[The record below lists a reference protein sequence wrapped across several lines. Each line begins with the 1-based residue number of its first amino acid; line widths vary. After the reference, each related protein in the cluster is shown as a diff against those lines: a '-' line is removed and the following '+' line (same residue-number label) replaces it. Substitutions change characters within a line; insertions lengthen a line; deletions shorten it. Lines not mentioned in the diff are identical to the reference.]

1 MSAGLVIKQLTMGF
15 AYGRGVAAAV
25 AGCDLS
31 VCPNEI
37 VGLVGESGSGKSL
50 TALACLGLTPPNC
63 RVSGSIQ
70 LDGEEISGIG
80 ETRLAALRGRKIAMI
95 FQNPMTAL
103 NPFFTIGTQMIGV
116 IQRHF
121 STDRSAASAAAKI
134 ALEQAGLTATALDR
148 YPHQMSGGQLQRAMI
163 AMAIACKP
171 DILIADE
178 PSTALDVTVQAR
190 ILNLL
195 RQLADQGMGILLITH
210 DLGVVAQVADRV
222 AVMYSG
228 SIVETGTTDKIFSNA
243 AHPYTQ
249 GLLQASPVVGGG
261 RRKLHAIE
269 GVVPDFRHRLSGCAF
284 RDRCVQAQSLCETAR
299 PPLISPSAR
308 HQVSCYFPIES
319 TGEVAAVFE
328 GA

>member
-1 MSAGLVIKQLTMGF
+1 MSSGLAIKQLSIAFPHGTGL
-15 AYGRGVAAAV
+15 AAAV
-25 AGCDLS
+25 DGCDLS
-31 VCPNEI
+31 VMPNEI

-63 RVSGSIQ
+63 RLSGRIQ
-70 LDGEEISGIG
+70 VAGHEIIGAG
-80 ETRLAALRGRKIAMI
+80 ETKLASLRGRKIAMI

-121 STDRSAASAAAKI
+121 QVDSQGATEAAKS
-134 ALEQAGLTATALDR
+134 ALEQAGLQSAALER

-171 DILIADE
+171 EILIADE

-195 RQLADQGMGILLITH
+195 RQLADQGMGVLLITH
-210 DLGVVAQVADRV
+210 DLGVVAQIADRV

-228 SIVETGTTDKIFSNA
+228 KIVETGPLAQIFSNA
-243 AHPYTQ
+243 AHPYTV
-249 GLLQASPVVGGG
+249 GLLQSSPVMGGG
-261 RRKLHAIE
+261 RRKLHAIS

-284 RDRCVQAQSLCETAR
+284 RDRCEKAEAICATAQT
-299 PPLISPSAR
+299 PQISASPE
-308 HQVSCYFPIES
+308 HQVSCHFPIQ
-319 TGEVAAVFE
+319 TI
-328 GA
+328 GAMALS

>member
-1 MSAGLVIKQLTMGF
+1 MNTGLVIKQLSMSF
-15 AYGRGVAAAV
+15 AHAGGLAAAV
-25 AGCDLS
+25 NACDLS
-31 VCPNEI
+31 VMPNEI

-63 RVSGSIQ
+63 RMSGSIQ
-70 LDGEEISGIG
+70 VAGQEIIG
-80 ETRLAALRGRKIAMI
+80 ASETTLGALRGRKVAMI

-103 NPFFTIGTQMIGV
+103 NPFFTIGEQMSGV
-116 IQRHF
+116 IRRHF
-121 STDRSAASAAAKI
+121 PVDKATAHASAKTALAQSGLTEI
-134 ALEQAGLTATALDR
+134 ALAK

-195 RQLADQGMGILLITH
+195 RHLADRGMGILLITH

-228 SIVETGTTDKIFSNA
+228 SIVETGDTDSIFSDA
-243 AHPYTQ
+243 AHPYTL
-249 GLLQASPVVGGG
+249 GLLQSSPVMGGG
-261 RRKLHAIE
+261 KRKLHAIS

-284 RDRCVQAQSLCETAR
+284 RDRCTRAQAVCTSTQLPPISLA
-299 PPLISPSAR
+299 IA
-308 HQVSCYFPIES
+308 HQVRCHFPIHK
-319 TGEVAAVFE
+319 TAA
-328 GA
+328 AALN

>member
-1 MSAGLVIKQLTMGF
+1 MSTGLVIRQLSMSF
-15 AYGRGVAAAV
+15 AHTGGLAAAV
-25 AGCDLS
+25 NACELS
-31 VCPNEI
+31 VMTNEI

-70 LDGEEISGIG
+70 IAGQEIVGASEKALG
-80 ETRLAALRGRKIAMI
+80 ALRGRKIAMI

-103 NPFFTIGTQMIGV
+103 NPFFTIGEQMCGV
-116 IQRHF
+116 IRRHF
-121 STDRSAASAAAKI
+121 AVDMNTAQRSASAALA
-134 ALEQAGLTATALDR
+134 QSGLTDAMLGK

-195 RQLADQGMGILLITH
+195 RRLADQGMGILLITH

-228 SIVETGTTDKIFSNA
+228 SIVETGNTESLFSA
-243 AHPYTQ
+243 PAHPYTE
-249 GLLQASPVVGGG
+249 GLLRSSPVMGGG
-261 RRKLHAIE
+261 KRKLHAIS
-269 GVVPDFRHRLSGCAF
+269 GVVPDYRQRLSGCAF
-284 RDRCVQAQSLCETAR
+284 RDRCTQAQAICTSAQLPPISPAIKHQVRCHFPIRSAAALCE
-299 PPLISPSAR
+299 
-308 HQVSCYFPIES
+308 
-319 TGEVAAVFE
+319 
-328 GA
+328 

>member
-1 MSAGLVIKQLTMGF
+1 MSGGLVIKQLSLSF
-15 AYGRGVAAAV
+15 AHAGGLAAAV
-25 AGCDLS
+25 NACDLA
-31 VCPNEI
+31 VMPNEI

-50 TALACLGLTPPNC
+50 TALACLGLIPPNC
-63 RVSGSIQ
+63 RISGSVQIA
-70 LDGEEISGIG
+70 GTEIVGAS
-80 ETRLAALRGRKIAMI
+80 EATLAPIRGRKIAMI

-103 NPFFTIGTQMIGV
+103 NPFFTIGEQMMGV
-116 IQRHF
+116 IRRHF
-121 STDRSAASAAAKI
+121 SVDINTARASVSGALAQSGLTDI
-134 ALEQAGLTATALDR
+134 ALKK

-228 SIVETGTTDKIFSNA
+228 RIVETGDTDDIFSSA
-243 AHPYTQ
+243 AHPYTL
-249 GLLQASPVVGGG
+249 GLLQSSPVMGGG
-261 RRKLHAIE
+261 RRKMHAIS
-269 GVVPDFRHRLSGCAF
+269 GVVPDFRYRLSGCAF
-284 RDRCVQAQSLCETAR
+284 RDRCTHMQTICATEQVALKSLTPAHQVNCHFPIAQSSTAAK
-299 PPLISPSAR
+299 S
-308 HQVSCYFPIES
+308 
-319 TGEVAAVFE
+319 
-328 GA
+328 